1 MGEVIPIGAADS
13 VRRGYRY
20 AVYEHRLVTTD
31 GLAYTRSFIVLKNR
45 YGVIVR
51 FTKLHCFTGAHNG
64 KIYRQQA
71 SDVKQRLYYIC
82 MMLNYVLIDHY
93 DIYGVDHVFKV
104 TKDMLTAFFMDYAHE
119 KKVNGKYRGPDSIER
134 CVHAVAL
141 FFSKLIYKYGGYVA
155 LKRNELYIPKEIRT
169 PRGIKTISVPDFQ
182 ITGVPEQKDIFRD
195 IPTKAFQILL
205 NHAVRFAPDIAFAIA
220 LQAFAGLRPGE
231 VCSVRQEGSPKG
243 PGLLFIRADGRI
255 VRAEID
261 LRHEYAMRSDGV
273 ICGKIKKERAQG
285 VYPAFLPV
293 FQRLYEMHK
302 EYLAGREFEK
312 DYCPMFVN
320 ARGMA
325 MTYEDYSNRFRDLV
339 DNHFRPALL
348 RQDDQELRIYGQ
360 MLCEHTL
367 GPHALRHWFSVQLVL
382 RGEDIAQ
389 LQFWRGDLSPQSA
402 FDYLMNKGDL
412 IRELEEANE
421 MLAWFLKH
429 AVEEPHEG

>member
-182 ITGVPEQKDIFRD
+182 ITGVPDSPEPCSPVCPGYRLCHR
-195 IPTKAFQILL
+195 P
-205 NHAVRFAPDIAFAIA
+205 
-220 LQAFAGLRPGE
+220 AGLCRPP
-231 VCSVRQEGSPKG
+231 SR
-243 PGLLFIRADGRI
+243 
-255 VRAEID
+255 
-261 LRHEYAMRSDGV
+261 
-273 ICGKIKKERAQG
+273 
-285 VYPAFLPV
+285 
-293 FQRLYEMHK
+293 
-302 EYLAGREFEK
+302 
-312 DYCPMFVN
+312 
-320 ARGMA
+320 
-325 MTYEDYSNRFRDLV
+325 
-339 DNHFRPALL
+339 
-348 RQDDQELRIYGQ
+348 
-360 MLCEHTL
+360 
-367 GPHALRHWFSVQLVL
+367 
-382 RGEDIAQ
+382 
-389 LQFWRGDLSPQSA
+389 
-402 FDYLMNKGDL
+402 
-412 IRELEEANE
+412 
-421 MLAWFLKH
+421 
-429 AVEEPHEG
+429 